1 MNVIKNQK
9 QIQKKFLFLKKIQ
22 IFNLLFFNKTR
33 ILLKKLQII
42 KKKKINFLNIFWNKK
57 NKRTQ
62 LRTLHTRTEQTNR
75 FLLLK
80 KCKIGLQA
88 MTYGWITNKQLESMR
103 KVLTRSVKNKNK
115 IWLRTFLTFRLLPN
129 KALTKKPQNIRM
141 GKGKGGLQ
149 GYIFQ
154 IKKGRILVEANSPK
168 NITINFKKTLKKL
181 PPFIRILHNK
191 NTNFLN

>member
-1 MNVIKNQK
+1 
-9 QIQKKFLFLKKIQ
+9 
-22 IFNLLFFNKTR
+22 
-33 ILLKKLQII
+33 
-42 KKKKINFLNIFWNKK
+42 
-57 NKRTQ
+57 
-62 LRTLHTRTEQTNR
+62 
-75 FLLLK
+75 
-80 KCKIGLQA
+80 
-88 MTYGWITNKQLESMR
+88 
-103 KVLTRSVKNKNK
+103 
-115 IWLRTFLTFRLLPN
+115 
-129 KALTKKPQNIRM
+129 M